1 MTLKTN
7 LNSAPYYDDF
17 DPSDNFQRVLF
28 RPGYA
33 IQARELTQLQSIL
46 QDQIEKHGSHIFKD
60 GAIVVPGQV
69 SFNNQ
74 YVSVRL
80 KPTFGGDGESIDPAQ
95 YFNSTDLVMV
105 TGETSGITAEVIGY
119 SRAGEDAAEAL
130 LYLRYI
136 STGTSGSAGLDEE
149 DSSVFF
155 EDGENLSADVGVTHT
170 TTYDAGSNS
179 LTVFSPDDPIDSAT
193 SIGSA
198 VSVSAGVFYVKGT
211 FVETTAQTFVI
222 SYNNPFPSIL
232 VGWKINEGIIT
243 PEADTTLLDNA
254 TGTSNYAAKGA
265 HRLKI
270 TLTLASKT
278 IDDSTDDADFSELIR
293 IIDGDVITKAKDTIY
308 NLLGDALAKRT
319 FEESGNYVVEPYRI
333 DVTESVDNFTGSTLN
348 LGAYTAGEKTDEHL
362 NAQDDFLTVHI
373 NPGISYINGYRYETV
388 GTTRKDLLKARNVL
402 TVGAETSAERAGVD
416 FEIGNYLRLTNVYGT
431 PDIGDVS
438 DETTPFRSI
447 LLMDTPQATRG
458 TVPSANGIGIL
469 RARAFQQESSGAL
482 GAGATSTNAD
492 STYRLYAFDVRTFT
506 RLLLTDTPSPTALA
520 NFATG
525 GVRVTGVTSGATGFV
540 YSDTTTFPDT
550 TFEGTTNPVFP
561 TIYLTNRIGEFEI
574 GEKLYLS
581 DSGEADLILESS
593 DNVDLTLIDIQNY
606 KLSDARILMMQDPD
620 PTSSAAQ
627 DFVADIIVDDLDPAD
642 QSFFADQTTVADG
655 AIGIR
660 FEDGLEG
667 GTGRLQLEKLKGARL
682 QEPEKLQSIFKMPK
696 SSIATL
702 LTDDNSNISKTELN
716 FRKQFVGTTSAAG
729 AVSFTA
735 GSGETFVSFVEKDY
749 TMSILTAGDGTGS
762 QGDIVSVS
770 GNIAGPGTS
779 SITITD
785 STVLGASAKVKML
798 ATVTKSAVTSTPK
811 TTNLSKQLKVLAS
824 DADGAYGVRATDK
837 EISLGRT
844 DVYRIQA
851 VYDSQDTSTDA
862 VAPTLTISDTSGTFE
877 RGERITGNASG
888 ARGRLITTSSPM
900 SFTQTFGEGSTP
912 FQDGETITGEFSDA
926 IATIDTDGITTGDL
940 VITDSFKF
948 DDGQRN
954 NYYDIARLVRKPN
967 AATPTGR
974 VLVIYDY
981 FSHGSGNFF
990 SVDSY
995 NSVSGQMDYDD
1006 IPVFIATTTDPDD
1019 PAPASTFPLVDSL
1032 DFRPTVENIVGTSE
1046 TLTAVDQ
1053 VTGNSFD
1060 AASRQYD
1067 GTGAVVVDTPQPDSK
1082 ITLDFEFYLPK
1093 IVSVYITDDG
1103 QFEILEG
1110 EPNENLI
1117 PPAPLTNAMKLADLV
1132 LPAYTFSPD
1141 EVDINYVDNRRYT
1154 MEDIGNL
1161 EERIDN
1167 LEYYTSLTMLESQTN
1182 TLEIL
1187 DTNGLPRFKSGFV
1200 VDPFTG
1206 HSVGDEQNPDYECAI
1221 DPDGRELRP
1230 TTVDKSVDL
1239 ALLLT
1244 NAAEQKA
1251 AGFQQ
1256 TGDLVTLPYTEQ
1268 NIINNAF
1275 YMDSTFVGGDSTTG
1289 LPIEPIAD
1297 SPTYV
1302 GTFIKLYPDE
1312 DTWYETETNYLPKVT
1327 NTTGYD
1333 KARKNNGG
1341 QITKLSYGTGWKN
1354 VATNPGRPRSG
1365 NGGAAFGQINSRS
1378 GQDFWLYTWTYR
1390 QKQARTTT
1398 VKKLSHTWNQT
1409 KSSKRT
1415 IVPILYCRPKTL
1427 RFKVTG
1433 LKPNT
1438 KHHVFFNNTAVNK
1451 YSGPLQPSCT
1461 FNGPGYGRAAS
1472 QSTSFTSVRTS
1483 DVSQGVSQ
1491 RELDFPNI
1499 KISPAFPSPNQGLQL
1514 KTDDTG
1520 QLVGFF
1526 MIPDHRGSN
1535 KQDVPK
1541 FPTGARELLV
1551 TSNTKNEKGIVFSFA
1566 KDVYTAIGEMRT
1578 TTTQVTSTKV
1588 PKITTTTSS
1597 ESRTIAARAYAF
1609 GGANFANLMASNKW
1623 RYYTG
1628 GNSTKVNLAI
1638 AQYIKDGVLVRSGNY
1653 LRTTAKYQTL
1663 SPGQYN
1669 RDTIGT
1675 TGFPIVDQSAL
1686 YQTFHI
1692 ERATGFFATS
1702 IYLYFQTKA
1711 KNDPVTISIVTTKEG
1726 RPQLIELPYSAVTLN
1741 PDEVNADEKGET
1753 FTKLTFPSPVYLK
1766 GGEKYAIRIKSK
1778 GDMYKVKTGAET
1790 TGERKNPMVGEM
1802 FLPYAQ
1808 GPQGSGPTVE
1818 SSATHTSHMRFV
1830 MQCAIF
1836 DTNEAGGKVTMRNE
1850 PTGELMT
1857 LENGESAYAK
1867 RLIER
1872 NPIELTNS
1880 ITKVKVTHFDHG
1892 MYSTSNNVQISG
1904 VKSGVTT
1911 TLNGS
1916 ITALGTKLVLKS
1928 FAGFSSGST
1937 HADPNGVGGG
1947 AIHVKIDNEL
1957 FSGSLSGNTLTV
1969 TGRGYTGYGTTSAV
1983 STPHSDGATV
1993 ELYMLYNTP
2002 LNQINKIHTAIAD
2015 IEMNSY
2021 TVSITTAPIVTG
2033 SSTTIRAG
2041 GTEVFAS
2048 ENVRYDLFKTSIP
2061 SLELTGTAIS
2071 AKVRQTTGTSPNG
2084 SETSFTT
2091 TTKAKALPIA
2101 INQEYALQNTAIIAS
2116 PSNETNEMNSLRS
2129 LFFDLILT
2137 TDSIFLS
2144 PVIDL
2149 TSPAVICIANRLD
2162 NVDSSSD
2169 VYPTTNYRAHT
2180 EPVGDSNT
2188 TSYITKPVQLEN
2200 TATGIKLFLD
2210 VHKPATS
2217 EVKAM
2222 YRVLPAEGEDD
2233 IKNIAFTFF
2242 NAGASKGGSVATNGL
2257 PDSGVATNAQD
2268 ITDFVEYKYTAGM
2281 NDFGFGDQLQD
2292 FQQFQIK
2299 LVMQGTNAATPPRIM
2314 NLRAIAL
2321 AT

>member
-46 QDQIEKHGSHIFKD
+46 QDQIEKHGTHIFKD

-95 YFNSTDLVMV
+95 YYNSTDLVMV

-119 SRAGEDAAEAL
+119 SRAGEDAAEPL
-130 LYLRYI
+130 LYLRYV
-136 STGTSGSAGLDEE
+136 STGTSGNAGFDEE
-149 DSSVFF
+149 ESSVFF
-155 EDGENLSADVGVTHT
+155 QDGENLSANVGVTHT
-170 TTYDAGSNS
+170 TTYAAGSNS
-179 LTVFSPDDPIDSAT
+179 LTVFSPDDPADSAT

-198 VSVSAGVFYVKGT
+198 VSVSAGVFYIKGH

-232 VGWKINEGIIT
+232 VGWKINEEIIT

-348 LGAYTAGEKTDEHL
+348 LGAYTAGEKTDEFL

-373 NPGISYINGYRYETV
+373 NPGISYINGHRYETV

-416 FEIGNYLRLTNVYGT
+416 FEIGNYLRLTNVYGS
-431 PDIGDVS
+431 PDIGEVS
-438 DETTPFRSI
+438 GETTPFRP
-447 LLMDTPQATRG
+447 LLLWDRPQATRG
-458 TVPSANGIGIL
+458 TVPGANVLGIL
-469 RARAFQQESSGAL
+469 RPRAFQQEASGAL

-492 STYRLYAFDVRTFT
+492 STYRLYAFDVRTFV
-506 RLLLTDTPSPTALA
+506 RLTMSDIPSPLTTA
-520 NFATG
+520 NFSTG
-525 GVRVTGVTSGATGFV
+525 GVQVTGVTSGATGFV
-540 YSDTTTFPDT
+540 FNDTTSFPDT
-550 TFEGTTNPVFP
+550 TFTSGQNMFLINV
-561 TIYLTNRIGEFEI
+561 IGDFQT
-574 GEKLYLS
+574 GEKLKTS
-581 DSGEADLILESS
+581 DSGESDLYLENSS
-593 DNVDLTLIDIQNY
+593 NTDLTISSLIKS
-606 KLSDARILMMQDPD
+606 KLSDARMVQMQESD
-620 PTSSAAQ
+620 SGQ
-627 DFVADIIVDDLDPAD
+627 NFLADIVLSDLDPND
-642 QSFFADQTTVADG
+642 QSFFTDAVSSASSVTNVRLEDATETT
-655 AIGIR
+655 GI
-660 FEDGLEG
+660 
-667 GTGRLQLEKLKGARL
+667 LQLEKLKGARL

-696 SSIATL
+696 NSIATL
-702 LTDDNSNISKTELN
+702 LTDDNSNVSKTELN

-770 GNIAGPGTS
+770 GNIAGTGTS

-785 STVLGASAKVKML
+785 STVLGASAKVKIL

-912 FQDGETITGEFSDA
+912 FQEGETITGEFSDA

-974 VLVIYDY
+974 LLVIYDY

-1019 PAPASTFPLVDSL
+1019 PAPASTFPLTDCL

-1046 TLTAVDQ
+1046 TLTDVDQ

-1200 VDPFTG
+1200 VDPFVG

-1230 TTVDKSVDL
+1230 TTVDKNVDL
-1239 ALLLT
+1239 KLLLT

-1268 NIINNAF
+1268 NIIDNAF
-1275 YMDSTFVGGDSTTG
+1275 KIIPEEDEFDNIIYPPTG
-1289 LPIEPIAD
+1289 D

-1312 DTWYETETNYLPKVT
+1312 DTWFETETNYLPKVT

-1341 QITKLSYGTGWKN
+1341 QITKTSYGAGWKN
-1354 VATNPGRPRSG
+1354 VASNVGKPRHG
-1365 NGGAAFGQINSRS
+1365 AGGAAFGQIRS
-1378 GQDFWLYTWTYR
+1378 KGSGSDFWLYTWTFR
-1390 QKQARTTT
+1390 QKQARTKT
-1398 VKKLSHTWNQT
+1398 VKKLSHTFSNT

-1415 IVPILYCRPKTL
+1415 TSEILYCRPKTL

-1451 YSGPLQPSCT
+1451 YSGPLSVQFT

-1472 QSTSFTSVRTS
+1472 QSTSFTTSATS
-1483 DVSQGVSQ
+1483 DVSLRQLSDAY
-1491 RELDFPNI
+1491 EKDFPNI

-1578 TTTQVTSTKV
+1578 TTTQITSTKI

-1609 GGANFANLMASNKW
+1609 GGEWYANLMPSNQW
-1623 RYYTG
+1623 RKYTG
-1628 GNSTKVNLAI
+1628 GKSPTVTAAI
-1638 AQYIKDGVLVRSGNY
+1638 EYYLKKGILERRYYNGNY
-1653 LRTTAKYQTL
+1653 QLRTSAKYQTL

-1675 TGFPIVDQSAL
+1675 TGFPIVDQSAF

-1692 ERATGFFATS
+1692 EKATGFFATS

-1778 GDMYKVKTGAET
+1778 GDMYKVKTGKET
-1790 TGERKNPMVGEM
+1790 VGERKNPMVGEM

-1808 GPQGSGPTVE
+1808 GQQGVGPTVE
-1818 SSATHTSHMRFV
+1818 SSATYDSHMRFILS
-1830 MQCAIF
+1830 CAIF

-1916 ITALGTKLVLKS
+1916 ISDTSTKLVLKS

-1937 HADPNGVGGG
+1937 HAGSG

-1957 FSGSLSGNTLTV
+1957 FAGTLSGSTLTV
-1969 TGRGYTGYGTTSAV
+1969 SGRGYTDYGTTSAI
-1983 STPHSDGATV
+1983 STAHSDGATV
-1993 ELYMLYNTP
+1993 ELYMLYGTY
-2002 LNQINKIHTAIAD
+2002 LNEINKIHTAIAD

-2021 TVSITTAPIVTG
+2021 TVSITTAPTVTG

-2061 SLELTGTAIS
+2061 SLELPGTAIS

-2101 INQEYALQNTAIIAS
+2101 LNQEYPLQNTAIIAS
-2116 PSNETNEMNSLRS
+2116 PPNETNEMNSLRS
-2129 LFFDLILT
+2129 LFYDLILT
-2137 TDSIFLS
+2137 TDNSFLS

-2242 NAGASKGGSVATNGL
+2242 NAGATAGDGL

-2268 ITDFVEYKYTAGM
+2268 IADFVEYKYTAGM

-2299 LVMQGTNAATPPRIM
+2299 LVMQGTNAAAPPRIM